1 MPRRGARGTLG
12 PKRLIEERRAEID
25 WILDYHDDVT
35 SDLSALH
42 GVADWRALDS
52 VTFFSLARRLHAYPG
67 AMRARLFEEIA
78 REREEAKRVA
88 DAASASDALAE
99 LERDG
104 WLSRE

>member
-1 MPRRGARGTLG
+1 
-12 PKRLIEERRAEID
+12 
-25 WILDYHDDVT
+25 
-35 SDLSALH
+35 
-42 GVADWRALDS
+42 
-52 VTFFSLARRLHAYPG
+52 
-67 AMRARLFEEIA
+67 MRARLFEEIA